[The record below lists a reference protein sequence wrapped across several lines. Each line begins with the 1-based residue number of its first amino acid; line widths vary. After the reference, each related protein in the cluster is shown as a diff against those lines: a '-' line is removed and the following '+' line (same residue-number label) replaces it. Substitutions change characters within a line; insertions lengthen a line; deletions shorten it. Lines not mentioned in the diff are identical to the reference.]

1 MLAPSRAGGRTMRV
15 PRAKSNR
22 AAFSLSP
29 HSNPEATDLAT
40 GNQLWCRRDLRG
52 AWTARDLASIGVAD
66 RVLVLGAPLSGA
78 DAVLSLYDQ
87 GHRGAIR
94 LVSPRGLL
102 QAVRAGIPPE
112 VAERIGVLLAAGRL
126 EVCAGDVTGAAA
138 YGDTFVVDILPRGRT
153 LHLSE
158 RYDWIV
164 SCA

>member
-1 MLAPSRAGGRTMRV
+1 MRANQRLAVSGGSRRSFEANSYPLDPLASLLPAGH
-15 PRAKSNR
+15 PR
-22 AAFSLSP
+22 
-29 HSNPEATDLAT
+29 H
-40 GNQLWCRRDLRG
+40 LRG
-52 AWTARDLASIGVAD
+52 EWTARDLARIGAAD
-66 RVLVLGAPLSGA
+66 RVLVLGSPRLGV
-78 DAVLSLYDQ
+78 DAVLALCDQ

-102 QAVRAGIPPE
+102 HAVRAGIPPE
-112 VAERIGVLLAAGRL
+112 VAERIGVLLALGRL